1 MTKEQQKEITAKAAL
16 DYIEHSDIIGVGTG
30 STVNYFIEELKSI
43 KSKIDGA
50 VASSIATQEKLQSNG
65 IRTLDLNDVD
75 EIPIYIDGA
84 DDVNKDFQLIKGGGG
99 ALTREKIIA
108 GASKKFI
115 CIIDDSKYV
124 DILGKF
130 PLPIEVI
137 PIARSFVAREIVKK
151 NGMPE
156 WRDNFVTDNDN
167 IILDVHGLEIM
178 EPIKLENEIN
188 KIPGVVTVGI
198 FANRP
203 ADIVLMGSDSGVK
216 IL

>member
-1 MTKEQQKEITAKAAL
+1 MTKEQQKEITARAAL
-16 DYIEHSDIIGVGTG
+16 DYVEHSDIIGVGTG
-30 STVNYFIEELKSI
+30 STVNYFIEELKSV
-43 KSKIDGA
+43 KNKIDGA
-50 VASSIATQEKLQSNG
+50 VASSIATQEKLQSHG
-65 IRTLDLNDVD
+65 IRILDLNDVD
-75 EIPIYIDGA
+75 EIPIYVDGA
-84 DDVNKDFQLIKGGGG
+84 DEVNKDFQLIKGGGG

-108 GASKKFI
+108 GVSKKFV

-137 PIARSFVAREIVKK
+137 SMARSFVAREVVKK

-156 WRDNFVTDNDN
+156 WRENFFTDNNN
-167 IILDVHGLEIM
+167 IILDVHGFDIM
-178 EPIKLENEIN
+178 EPIKLENELN
-188 KIPGVVTVGI
+188 RIPGVVTVGI

-203 ADIVLMGSDSGVK
+203 ADIVLMGSDGGVD

>member
-43 KSKIDGA
+43 KNKIDGA

-84 DDVNKDFQLIKGGGG
+84 DEVNKDFQLIKGGGG

>member
-1 MTKEQQKEITAKAAL
+1 MKKEQQKEITAKAAL

-84 DDVNKDFQLIKGGGG
+84 DEVNKDFQLIKGGGG

>member
-84 DDVNKDFQLIKGGGG
+84 DEVNKDFQLIKIGR
-99 ALTREKIIA
+99 AH
-108 GASKKFI
+108 
-115 CIIDDSKYV
+115 V
-124 DILGKF
+124 
-130 PLPIEVI
+130 
-137 PIARSFVAREIVKK
+137 
-151 NGMPE
+151 
-156 WRDNFVTDNDN
+156 
-167 IILDVHGLEIM
+167 
-178 EPIKLENEIN
+178 
-188 KIPGVVTVGI
+188 
-198 FANRP
+198 
-203 ADIVLMGSDSGVK
+203 
-216 IL
+216 

>member
-1 MTKEQQKEITAKAAL
+1 MKKEQQKEITAKAAL

-84 DDVNKDFQLIKGGGG
+84 DVVNKDFQLIKGGGG

>member
-1 MTKEQQKEITAKAAL
+1 MTKEQQKEITARAAL
-16 DYIEHSDIIGVGTG
+16 DYVEHSDIIGVGTG
-30 STVNYFIEELKSI
+30 STVNYFIDELKSI
-43 KSKIDGA
+43 KNKIDGA
-50 VASSIATQEKLQSNG
+50 VASSIATQEKLQSHG

-75 EIPIYIDGA
+75 EIPIYVDGA
-84 DDVNKDFQLIKGGGG
+84 DEVNKDFQLIKGGGG

-108 GASKKFI
+108 GVSKKFV

-137 PIARSFVAREIVKK
+137 LMARSFVAREVVKK

-156 WRDNFVTDNDN
+156 WRENFFTDNNN
-167 IILDVHGLEIM
+167 IILDVHGFDIM
-178 EPIKLENEIN
+178 EPIKLENELN
-188 KIPGVVTVGI
+188 RIPGVVTVGI

-203 ADIVLMGSDSGVK
+203 ADIVLMGSDGGVE

>member
-84 DDVNKDFQLIKGGGG
+84 DEVNKDFQLIKGGGG